1 MVKQF
6 CFSCSF
12 LLYLGLYLTAI
23 LNSELG
29 CGVAWSCTS
38 LCKSSQDVLFIFLH
52 SAEHTVGTVEP
63 VTWDKGEEE
72 LGPVCVGSCVRHGQ
86 QATSVMTNV
95 KVFVCEFFSIDG
107 YASRPVSLCEITSLG
122 HKVLNHA
129 MEVAPLV
136 AKLLLVVTCA
146 QAAEVFCS
154 LWYLISVKLQEKTF
168 RFQHLP
174 QTECRRAQC
183 RS

>member
-1 MVKQF
+1 M
-6 CFSCSF
+6 
-12 LLYLGLYLTAI
+12 
-23 LNSELG
+23 
-29 CGVAWSCTS
+29 
-38 LCKSSQDVLFIFLH
+38 
-52 SAEHTVGTVEP
+52 GTVEP

-95 KVFVCEFFSIDG
+95 EVFVCEFFSIDG

-129 MEVAPLV
+129 MKVAPLV

-154 LWYLISVKLQEKTF
+154 LWYLISVKLQKKRLDFNTYLKLNIAEHSAVFSNSEKNSWVLWVADAITF
-168 RFQHLP
+168 CSREESASSHRVEEHL
-174 QTECRRAQC
+174 
-183 RS
+183 SL

>member
-12 LLYLGLYLTAI
+12 ILYLGLYLTAI
-23 LNSELG
+23 LNSKLG
-29 CGVAWSCTS
+29 CGVAWPCTS
-38 LCKSSQDVLFIFLH
+38 LCKSSQDILFIFLH
-52 SAEHTVGTVEP
+52 SAEHAVGAVEP
-63 VTWDKGEEE
+63 VTRDKGKEE

-95 KVFVCEFFSIDG
+95 EVFVCEFFPIDG
-107 YASRPVSLCEITSLG
+107 YASRPISLREITSLG

-129 MEVAPLV
+129 MEMATLV

-154 LWYLISVKLQEKTF
+154 LWYLISVKLQGKIL
-168 RFQHLP
+168 RFLYLP
-174 QTECRRAQC
+174 QTKCRRGQC
-183 RS
+183 RF

>member
-12 LLYLGLYLTAI
+12 LLYLGLYLPAI

-29 CGVAWSCTS
+29 CGVAWPCTS

-52 SAEHTVGTVEP
+52 SAEHAVGAVEP

-95 KVFVCEFFSIDG
+95 EVFVREFFSING
-107 YASRPVSLCEITSLG
+107 YSSRPVSLCEISSLG
-122 HKVLNHA
+122 HKILNHA

-183 RS
+183 RF